1 MRRRP
6 CRSNEVRGSCVARSL
21 VAALCVA
28 AVTCGAG
35 RVAAQNQAYCTV
47 TGVEVE
53 QLSNAVRVTIQADG
67 ALHSLARW
75 WDFHE
80 LVENRWEMKQTDVIP
95 FRLTNARSGVGNFVD
110 ISAYP
115 VSYLKLSTPL
125 DAREGVGLE
134 CELVLY
140 TKASPGRVRTN
151 EGRFGGRR
159 LRGEVQFDMENSSDR
174 TAMYITVISGKHVV
188 LKEDDVEAERR
199 DILAELSVQ
208 PGRDSTFSI
217 RAVNADLQQALQQVG
232 EITSERII
240 VDDGVHR
247 RLTCRLTD
255 IDLAEFLRTT
265 AYGYGLAVARRDG
278 FIYVS
283 NAIPDNVASYW
294 LSSSVPIPLRHL
306 SAGDALQLLP
316 EYVLRFVRPNDTGNA
331 LVATGPPPLVEKI
344 RADIHK
350 LDQRGLQISV
360 RVVLVEL
367 GTEMSAQ
374 RDLEAAIAGGTT
386 DYTTSSTG
394 TGLRFGVLQQRLSEI
409 RARLKFLRRRGE
421 VKLHVEPHLTVASGE
436 EAEFFFGEK
445 QYFKFKRVGSQGPE
459 LSIEA
464 ADVGVR
470 LKVTPWGAVRE
481 HITVPMTVEAS
492 NIMSVGA
499 GGLPRV
505 ARRKA
510 TSCLALGSGDTII
523 VGGLELTSPTTTRQ
537 HTPREITPW
546 PFNELAANVIH
557 QGLMRRA
564 VILLQVDAQG

>member
-1 MRRRP
+1 MRRRS
-6 CRSNEVRGSCVARSL
+6 CRTNQVRGSRVARWL
-21 VAALCVA
+21 MAALCVA

-35 RVAAQNQAYCTV
+35 RVAAQTQVYCTV

-67 ALHSLARW
+67 ALRSWARW

-80 LVENRWEMKQTDVIP
+80 RVEDRWETKQTDVIP

-110 ISAYP
+110 ISVYP

-125 DAREGVGLE
+125 GAREGVGLE
-134 CELVLY
+134 CQLVLY
-140 TKASPGRVRTN
+140 AKASPGRVRTDW
-151 EGRFGGRR
+151 GGFGGRR

-174 TAMYITVISGKHVV
+174 TAMYITVTSGKHVV
-188 LKEDDVEAERR
+188 LKEDDAEAERR
-199 DILAELSVQ
+199 DVPAELSVQ
-208 PGRDSTFSI
+208 PGRDGTLSI
-217 RAVNADLQQALQQVG
+217 VAVNADLQQALQQVA
-232 EITSERII
+232 EVASKRII

-255 IDLAEFLRTT
+255 IEVGTFLRTT
-265 AYGYGLAVARRDG
+265 AHGYGLAVAESDG
-278 FIYVS
+278 MIYVS

-294 LSSSVPIPLRHL
+294 LSSSVTIPLRHL

-316 EYVLRFVRPNDTGNA
+316 EYVLRFVRPNETGNA
-331 LVATGPPPLVEKI
+331 LVATGPPPLVEKV
-344 RADIHK
+344 REDIHK

-360 RVVLVEL
+360 RAVLVEL
-367 GTEMSAQ
+367 GTETTAQ
-374 RDLEAAIAGGTT
+374 RDLEATIAGGTT
-386 DYTTSSTG
+386 DYSINSTG

-409 RARLKFLRRRGE
+409 RARLKYLRRRGQ
-421 VKLHVEPHLTVASGE
+421 VKLRVEPQLTVASGE
-436 EAEFFFGEK
+436 QAEFFFGEK
-445 QYFKFKRVGSQGPE
+445 QYFKFQRVGWQGPE
-459 LSIEA
+459 LTIES

-492 NIMSVGA
+492 NIISVGA

-510 TSCLALGSGDTII
+510 TSCLALAGGDTVI
-523 VGGLELTSPTTTRQ
+523 VGGLQLTSPTTTRQ

-546 PFNELAANVIH
+546 PFNELAANVMH
-557 QGLMRRA
+557 QGLVRRA
-564 VILLQVDAQG
+564 VILLQVDAHG